1 MDKTPLMV
9 KALCDEDFWN
19 SLSER
24 SGKDWT
30 ILAVK
35 PKQGKYYFSSSS
47 PGMFTLMMKIW
58 NEPSDTKVLINELAL
73 NDTEDLPIIYFV
85 DSEAGFENTFYERV
99 EGEHQKKFI

>member
-1 MDKTPLMV
+1 MVKTPLMV

-58 NEPSDTKVLINELAL
+58 NEPSDTKVLMVLLQSLKIKYKVYN
-73 NDTEDLPIIYFV
+73 P
-85 DSEAGFENTFYERV
+85 SCS
-99 EGEHQKKFI
+99 